1 MEVIQVDKY
10 GTAVEVC
17 WKLLEERRIKH
28 LNIDV
33 GFIVGVCIS
42 IQEQLGITDRLK
54 QFNTTA
60 FVIHALY
67 GPDFERMWFKKYLA
81 RSRPSGNFMAGYK
94 FASRSKACL
103 AYIRAHEAG
112 KGGAS

>member
-1 MEVIQVDKY
+1 MEVIQLDKH

-17 WKLLEERRIKH
+17 WELLEDRRIKH
-28 LNIDV
+28 LSIDV

-67 GPDFERMWFKKYLA
+67 GPDFGRMWFKKYLA
-81 RSRPSGNFMAGYK
+81 HSRPSGNFIAGYK